1 MIREKGLAYCGL
13 ACCVCGQN
21 GTCAGCRSA
30 GCVGR
35 EWCHNRNCCV
45 EKGISGCWE
54 CSRFPCGEGMLE
66 KIRPRVFAKFASR
79 CGEDALL
86 DRLEEND
93 SSGMVYH
100 YEGGFTGDYD
110 AAETEDELVRLIL
123 YGKLSENP

>member
-1 MIREKGLAYCGL
+1 MGCCGL
-13 ACCVCGQN
+13 VCCICSQN
-21 GTCAGCRSA
+21 ETCAGCRSA